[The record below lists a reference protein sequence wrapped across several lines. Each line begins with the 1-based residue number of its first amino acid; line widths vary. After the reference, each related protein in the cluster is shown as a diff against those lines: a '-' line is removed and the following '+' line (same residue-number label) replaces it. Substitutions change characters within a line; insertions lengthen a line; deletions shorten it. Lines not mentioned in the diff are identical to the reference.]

1 MARSPL
7 PPLAAVVSFVDCI
20 NRGDLDGLVGLMT
33 PDHRLV
39 ILDEAPLVGRDAN
52 REAWAGYFAAFPQ
65 YVIHPRSLVADGP
78 RVRVVG
84 TTTGSHLGL
93 PDDEE
98 MRLDVAWHAEVTD
111 GRLSL
116 AGGRGRLG
124 HCQTMMSSVIV
135 AVSVLMSAMCT

>member
-1 MARSPL
+1 VARQPL

-39 ILDEAPLVGRDAN
+39 ILDEEPLVGREAN
-52 REAWAGYFAAFPQ
+52 REAWAGYFAAFPE
-65 YVIHPRSLVADGP
+65 YVIHPRSLAAEGTQ
-78 RVRVVG
+78 VRVVG

-98 MRLDVAWHAEVTD
+98 MRLDVCWLAEVVE
-111 GRLSL
+111 GRLSVWQVTD
-116 AGGRGRLG
+116 AG
-124 HCQTMMSSVIV
+124 
-135 AVSVLMSAMCT
+135 